1 MSRRILFGL
10 FGLFILLG
18 LNLLLGLVYSSLE
31 LNSWFVPDPSPLERA
46 TEFSWERLPPRKE
59 LEWRD
64 CFQGRQCARLIVPLN
79 HSDPLGE
86 LEAVIAL
93 IRKPS
98 IFPPDSDSYR
108 GPILFNPGGPGGSGV
123 DFIQGLR
130 GDCLAQSLVLSSIL
144 WASIRVVLGVPPPR
158 IVFQD
163 GRRACD
169 MGQGSSVANDSAE
182 GVARTW
188 AHQTARDMLSIV
200 EAHGRYKLQYWGF
213 SYGTVLGA
221 TFASLFPDKS
231 SASSLMVLLTPM
243 TKWSNNLVDA
253 GKALESFFIGCAEAG
268 PDGCDFWAPTPKD
281 IRQNLTRLYDSV
293 RSSPLPI
300 KSRSTYGLLDYSGL
314 RTVVFTAL
322 YSPYALFPLLA
333 RGLAELAAGNGTPI
347 FERLSDPPFQCSCDP
362 SEHMFDVHRDA
373 STAIICN
380 DNHEIPNNLEWTE
393 KYFETMGKASPEFGD
408 MWSTGL
414 IACQGWPKFPKINFQ
429 GPFEANTSHPILLI
443 GNTADPVTP
452 LWGAHK
458 MSRGFNG
465 SVVLTQDSAGHCSVS
480 GPSLCTQQNIRK
492 YFLDGTLPE
501 PDTVCNVT
509 ESPFPEASS
518 GFDPAYEQFLLTMDS
533 DDREMFAA
541 VLELSKIPFVPH
553 FPLLVYSPQG

>member
-108 GPILFNPGGPGGSGV
+108 GPVLFNPGGPGGSGV

-130 GDCLAQSLVLSSIL
+130 GDLFSTVIGPQFDIIV
-144 WASIRVVLGVPPPR
+144 GFDPR
-158 IVFQD
+158 DQI
-163 GRRACD
+163 
-169 MGQGSSVANDSAE
+169 
-182 GVARTW
+182 
-188 AHQTARDMLSIV
+188 ARDMLSIV
-200 EAHGRYKLQYWGF
+200 EAHGRSKLQYWGF

-221 TFASLFPDKS
+221 TFASLFPDKVERLIIDGVVD
-231 SASSLMVLLTPM
+231 ADEYFG

-414 IACQGWPKFPKINFQ
+414 IACQYDY
-429 GPFEANTSHPILLI
+429 LLF
-443 GNTADPVTP
+443 
-452 LWGAHK
+452 LF
-458 MSRGFNG
+458 SR
-465 SVVLTQDSAGHCSVS
+465 
-480 GPSLCTQQNIRK
+480 
-492 YFLDGTLPE
+492 
-501 PDTVCNVT
+501 T
-509 ESPFPEASS
+509 E
-518 GFDPAYEQFLLTMDS
+518 T
-533 DDREMFAA
+533 
-541 VLELSKIPFVPH
+541 
-553 FPLLVYSPQG
+553 